1 MKATSIRNH
10 FLKIVLPIVGIMWLG
25 MTGLFTWNDYMV
37 NLESRSAS
45 EELVSETFVLGVK
58 QPLIQGS
65 FIEAKIRA
73 EALLKNS
80 EIKCVRIS
88 VGQEIVLEC
97 PPLFKK
103 SRYVHQVDKLI
114 MLNEGQNQEY
124 GKASLYFDNQDLMFQ
139 CLNRVLRSAVAFAML
154 VLLLFIALTR
164 GMNPIK
170 KEIYA
175 ILAQAKEDP
184 SASVQNNFRISECA
198 MVSDALRRNMKIASQ
213 VAQAHSSL
221 AVAKQVAHDI
231 RSPLASLKMLID
243 DVKGSVPQAHVSALT
258 ANANRIS
265 EIASDLIEKHEFKLR
280 THFEV
285 LNAGEVCEEI
295 LTEKKNVYREFTSV
309 GLVFLNNSKNS
320 QIFIN
325 PSDFKR
331 VLSNLLDNAVE
342 ACDGKGSVKVIL
354 SNVDDKVEILV
365 SDSGSGIA
373 DDVIVRLF
381 KPGATFGKPDGK
393 GLGLVHAKATIEA
406 ASGKIG
412 IFSRLGIG
420 TEIKIVL
427 STYTTGEIP
436 KDSGFRKVAI
446 NI

>member
-1 MKATSIRNH
+1 
-10 FLKIVLPIVGIMWLG
+10 
-25 MTGLFTWNDYMV
+25 
-37 NLESRSAS
+37 
-45 EELVSETFVLGVK
+45 
-58 QPLIQGS
+58 
-65 FIEAKIRA
+65 
-73 EALLKNS
+73 
-80 EIKCVRIS
+80 
-88 VGQEIVLEC
+88 
-97 PPLFKK
+97 
-103 SRYVHQVDKLI
+103 
-114 MLNEGQNQEY
+114 
-124 GKASLYFDNQDLMFQ
+124 
-139 CLNRVLRSAVAFAML
+139 
-154 VLLLFIALTR
+154 
-164 GMNPIK
+164 MN
-170 KEIYA
+170 
-175 ILAQAKEDP
+175 
-184 SASVQNNFRISECA
+184 
-198 MVSDALRRNMKIASQ
+198 
-213 VAQAHSSL
+213 
-221 AVAKQVAHDI
+221 
-231 RSPLASLKMLID
+231 
-243 DVKGSVPQAHVSALT
+243 
-258 ANANRIS
+258 
-265 EIASDLIEKHEFKLR
+265 
-280 THFEV
+280 
-285 LNAGEVCEEI
+285 
-295 LTEKKNVYREFTSV
+295 
-309 GLVFLNNSKNS
+309 KNS